1 MNGEDEMTDRK
12 RLPKGKGWFIW
23 VISET
28 MDGDPVEI
36 AKFAKDNG
44 FGHLLFHIHNGY
56 QNELQVLGGADLTP
70 FIQEANKLG
79 IECWAWGA
87 VYGLSWSTGAD
98 NVISAFRKYPELVG
112 YIIDAEAGFKGY
124 YAEATNLMR
133 KLRANLPNIPMGLS
147 SYRYPKYHQTLPWKE
162 FREQCD
168 FDMPQVYWE
177 QDFRDNAGSE
187 QLSNSYAD
195 FQRMTPKLPYIPTGT
210 AYKVGSWSS
219 TAKQVEGFIN
229 RAKELKCYGINFWV
243 WYQSQRDLPNTFET
257 IRSDKVFSV
266 ATTPTP
272 PTEPEPPAAGVIL
285 PKLKVIRFVY
295 IRPEPR
301 TNIKETGNYNAGD
314 IIDVLEIK
322 PINQL
327 SVWVRTDKGW
337 SAVVH
342 YGVRYME

>member
-1 MNGEDEMTDRK
+1 MNGKDDMTDRK
-12 RLPKGKGWFIW
+12 RLPKGNGWFIW

-87 VYGLSWSTGAD
+87 VYGLSWSAGAD

-124 YAEATNLMR
+124 YAEAVNLMR

-147 SYRYPKYHQTLPWKE
+147 SYRYPTLHQTLPWKE

-243 WYQSQRDLPNTFET
+243 WYQSQKYLPATFET
-257 IRSDKVFSV
+257 IRKDKVFSV
-266 ATTPTP
+266 GEIITPD
-272 PTEPEPPAAGVIL
+272 PEPPTNEVVS
-285 PKLKVIRFVY
+285 PELKVLRNVNY
-295 IRPEPR
+295 RSQPN
-301 TNIKETGNYNAGD
+301 TNGTVLGYYVAGQTVKVLD
-314 IIDVLEIK
+314 IHVNSNI
-322 PINQL
+322 

-342 YGVRYME
+342 GLIKYME